1 MAYYSHTQPGTRLRI
16 SLVVPAVAMLAS
28 SAFVSPKER
37 PIFIAVA
44 ATLVLVLALFHS
56 LCTSIDTNYLR
67 LRFGVGLISFKYRLT
82 DITEA
87 IPVKNKWYDAWGIR
101 VLSNGLLF
109 NVSGLD
115 AVEIRLS
122 SGSIRRIGTNEPLA
136 LTQAVNDSIHGHCA

>member
-1 MAYYSHTQPGTRLRI
+1 MASYSHTQPGTLLRI

-37 PIFIAVA
+37 TIFIAVA
-44 ATLVLVLALFHS
+44 TTLVLALALFHS
-56 LCTSIDTNYLR
+56 LCTSIDANYLR

-87 IPVKNKWYDAWGIR
+87 IPVKNKWYDGWGIR
-101 VLSNGLLF
+101 VLPNGFLF
-109 NVSGLD
+109 NVSGPD

-122 SGSIRRIGTNEPLA
+122 SGSIRRIGTNEPSA
-136 LTQAVNDSIHGHCA
+136 LTQAVNDAIHGHCA

>member
-1 MAYYSHTQPGTRLRI
+1 MASYSHTQPGTLLRI

-37 PIFIAVA
+37 TIFIAVA
-44 ATLVLVLALFHS
+44 TTLVLALALFHS
-56 LCTSIDTNYLR
+56 LCTSIDANYLR

-87 IPVKNKWYDAWGIR
+87 IPVKNKWYDGWGIR
-101 VLSNGLLF
+101 VLPNGFLF
-109 NVSGLD
+109 NVSGPD

-122 SGSIRRIGTNEPLA
+122 SGSIRRTGTNEPST
-136 LTQAVNDSIHGHCA
+136 LTQAVNDAIHGHYA